1 MSMETLQWTL
11 LVGLLAML
19 VYVLW
24 HRMRASFVDG
34 VAPAVSA
41 DWEGEAVATKGDAL
55 VISVRVKRA
64 GELTVWLEDPA
75 GQQTVVSDGNVDEGV
90 HTWEAV
96 LPNPQGWT
104 VHLKCEGHR
113 SERRLG

>member
-1 MSMETLQWTL
+1 METLQWTL

-41 DWEGEAVATKGDAL
+41 DWEGEAVVKRGDTL
-55 VISVRVKRA
+55 VFSVRVKRA
-64 GELTVWLEDPA
+64 GELVVWLEGPE
-75 GQQTVVSDGNVDEGV
+75 GQKTVISDGNVD
-90 HTWEAV
+90 
-96 LPNPQGWT
+96 
-104 VHLKCEGHR
+104 
-113 SERRLG
+113 